1 MKKKLVQLTS
11 TLCGLALVM
20 AAGMAHAAEETA
32 EAASS
37 GDIVKFALALAAG
50 FGIAIASAAGAT
62 AQGRSV
68 AAAMEG
74 IARNPGARDQMFI
87 PLVLGLVLI
96 ESLVIYSLII
106 CFMLVGKI

>member
-1 MKKKLVQLTS
+1 MRKAARILTKLAVFMILTAS
-11 TLCGLALVM
+11 GAAL
-20 AAGMAHAAEETA
+20 AAEETSH
-32 EAASS
+32 AASS
-37 GDIVKFALALAAG
+37 GDLTKFALALAAG

-74 IARNPGARDQMFI
+74 LSRNPSARDQMFI

>member
-1 MKKKLVQLTS
+1 MFKRMIFFITS
-11 TLCGLALVM
+11 ALAYFSSSTF
-20 AAGMAHAAEETA
+20 AFAEEAA
-32 EAASS
+32 EAASRQ
-37 GDIVKFALALAAG
+37 DIVKFALALAAG

-68 AAAMEG
+68 VAAMEG
-74 IARNPGARDQMFI
+74 ISRNPGARDQMFI